1 MRNSPHNLFRAVE
14 SAIYSITAAIIAL
27 GTIILL
33 GFTVV
38 EGVQSIFRGQYTA
51 VANGLLDRVLLALM
65 LAEILYTLVQFT
77 GDRIDRMRLVEP
89 FLVIGLIAAV
99 RRILIITAESA
110 GRFSLYNPEFLAFL
124 SELALLSLMIL
135 SIAWAIRLVR
145 R

>member
-1 MRNSPHNLFRAVE
+1 
-14 SAIYSITAAIIAL
+14 
-27 GTIILL
+27 
-33 GFTVV
+33 
-38 EGVQSIFRGQYTA
+38 